1 MTEMN
6 RDLLNKTV
14 DIIVPCYN
22 EDGNIEAFFERVNET
37 VSKIDGYAF
46 SYIFVDDGS
55 MDDTLNKI
63 KMLAEKF
70 GYVNYISFS
79 RNFGKEAA
87 MYAGLKASKDRDSDY
102 AVIIDADLQH
112 PPEMIREMIET
123 VEETGCDSC
132 AARRVTRKGE
142 PRIRSLF
149 ARTFYKIMN
158 RYSDIEIL
166 DGAVDFRLMN
176 RKMIKAIVS
185 MPENQRFSKGIFAW
199 VGFHTEWIEFENAER
214 ISGESKWSM
223 WSLTKYAI
231 AGFLDFAAS
240 PLKAIGVFGGIT
252 AAVAAI
258 YIIVEILK
266 TLIIG
271 KDVPGY
277 ASIIC
282 LILFFGGLITA
293 VLSIMGEYI
302 GRMYMET
309 KGRPIYIEKESDL
322 DEK

>member
-1 MTEMN
+1 M
-6 RDLLNKTV
+6 KKI

-22 EDGNIEAFFERVNET
+22 EGNNINIFFEEVEK
-37 VSKIDGYAF
+37 VVCKLEEYSF

-55 MDDTLNKI
+55 NDDTLEKI
-63 KMLAEKF
+63 KALAEEKE
-70 GYVNYISFS
+70 YVHFVSFS

-87 MYAGLKASKDRDSDY
+87 MYAGLKSANDRHVDH

-112 PPEMIREMIET
+112 PPQLIKEMISIT
-123 VEETGCDSC
+123 EETGCDSC

-142 PRIRSLF
+142 PRIRSVF
-149 ARTFYKIMN
+149 ARAFYKIMN
-158 RYSDIEIL
+158 RYSDIEII

-176 RKMIKAIVS
+176 SKMIKAIVS

-199 VGFHTEWIEFENAER
+199 VGFHTEWIEFENVKR
-214 ISGESKWSM
+214 ISGESKWSV
-223 WSLTKYAI
+223 WGLTKYAI
-231 AGFLDFAAS
+231 AGFIDFAAS

-252 AAVAAI
+252 TAASAI
-258 YIIVEILK
+258 YLIVEVIK
-266 TLIIG
+266 TLIMG

-282 LILFFGGLITA
+282 LILFFGGLVTA

-322 DEK
+322 DE